1 MASKLLP
8 PTTPTTTSTTPT
20 VLGPDGFAAGK
31 NKKSPTLL
39 PHMKISQALI
49 KLVHVLTLSVLIFS
63 SMMATLEF
71 DLGRPLPL
79 NFLRRHSKAASVDG
93 TFHNVA
99 KFAMELTITDYK
111 MAHVA
116 PSALAGE
123 IWGQFGVFLLSV
135 PSHPS
140 PPLGLICLSQY
151 KY

>member
-1 MASKLLP
+1 
-8 PTTPTTTSTTPT
+8 
-20 VLGPDGFAAGK
+20 
-31 NKKSPTLL
+31 
-39 PHMKISQALI
+39 
-49 KLVHVLTLSVLIFS
+49 
-63 SMMATLEF
+63 MATLEF

-123 IWGQFGVFLLSV
+123 IWRNWRITFVS
-135 PSHPS
+135 SHPT
-140 PPLGLICLSQY
+140 PFCLNCLSPY
-151 KY
+151 RRDS

>member
-1 MASKLLP
+1 
-8 PTTPTTTSTTPT
+8 
-20 VLGPDGFAAGK
+20 
-31 NKKSPTLL
+31 
-39 PHMKISQALI
+39 
-49 KLVHVLTLSVLIFS
+49 
-63 SMMATLEF
+63 MATLEF